1 MSKRYYWLK
10 LDKDFFNRPDIKI
23 IEAQADGVLYSY
35 FYLKLLLQSV
45 ESQGVLKYNNI
56 PFDVEMLSKITG
68 TSPSVVKSA
77 IDIFLK
83 MNMLQILEDGSLFI
97 SEVALLLGSETED
110 ARRKREKKKEIKLIE
125 NKGRQE
131 DWRKYKE
138 IKEEKKKPMTVAE
151 RVKKYREKKKLE
163 NKVENS
169 VTNSNVTC
177 NENNAKN
184 LSAFSSKDIDI
195 KDKNSVTENFCN
207 DNDNVTKCNVTC
219 NENSNEDV
227 TNFSLK
233 TIGNKREKDVT
244 ENFQKISLYQDI
256 DKDIYT
262 CHEGNKKRKDKD
274 IEKIFHE
281 LKINYT
287 DANEKYS
294 LKILEELDGD
304 KKLLKNYL
312 ENIYRKI
319 SNIPKIKNIA
329 ALFSTKI
336 REINY
341 SLIEKI
347 KNKDKIKT
355 KEIEEIKKKEKE
367 VKAIIDEH
375 VMKRQTIEY
384 FLTLDREL
392 QKEIVKKSEENY
404 LKTHPDDKGLEIFKT
419 TSYNLYLQVI
429 YKELIEVIRKD
440 YSELLENRLIY
451 EYSQNYFF

>member
-23 IEAQADGVLYSY
+23 IESQADGVQYSY

-45 ESQGVLKYNNI
+45 ETQGVLKYNNI

-97 SEVALLLGSETED
+97 SEVALLLDSETED
-110 ARRKREKKKEIKLIE
+110 ARRKREKKQEIKLIE
-125 NKGRQE
+125 NK
-131 DWRKYKE
+131 E
-138 IKEEKKKPMTVAE
+138 INEEKKKPMTVAE

-169 VTNSNVTC
+169 ITNFNVTC
-177 NENNAKN
+177 NENNSKN
-184 LSAFSSKDIDI
+184 IGSFSSKSIDM
-195 KDKNSVTENFCN
+195 KEKNSVTENFCN
-207 DNDNVTKCNVTC
+207 GNEDVTKCNVTC

-227 TNFSLK
+227 TKFSLK
-233 TIGNKREKDVT
+233 TIENKEEKDVT
-244 ENFQKISLYQDI
+244 ENFQKNSLYQDI

-262 CHEGNKKRKDKD
+262 CHEGNKKSKDKD

-287 DANEKYS
+287 DTNEKSS
-294 LKILEELDGD
+294 LKILKELDGD

-312 ENIYRKI
+312 ENIYREI
-319 SNIPKIKNIA
+319 SNIPKIKNIP
-329 ALFSTKI
+329 ALFSSKI

-341 SLIEKI
+341 SLVEKI
-347 KNKDKIKT
+347 KNKDKSKT
-355 KEIEEIKKKEKE
+355 KEIEEIKKKEEKVKTIIEEHATKKE
-367 VKAIIDEH
+367 K
-375 VMKRQTIEY
+375 IEY
-384 FLTLDREL
+384 FLTLDNEI
-392 QKEIVKKSEENY
+392 QKDIVEKSEKNY
-404 LKTHPDDKGLEIFKT
+404 LKKHPEVKDLEIFKKA
-419 TSYNLYLQVI
+419 SYSLYLQVV
-429 YKELIEVIRKD
+429 YKELMSVIEAENKTMHITSQG
-440 YSELLENRLIY
+440 YFLENGIL
-451 EYSQNYFF
+451 

>member
-10 LDKDFFNRPDIKI
+10 LEKDFFNRPDIKI
-23 IEAQADGVLYSY
+23 IESQADGVLYSY

-45 ESQGVLKYNNI
+45 ETQGILKYNNI
-56 PFDVEMLSKITG
+56 PLDVDALSKITG

-125 NKGRQE
+125 NKE
-131 DWRKYKE
+131 T
-138 IKEEKKKPMTVAE
+138 KEEKKKPMTGAE

-163 NKVENS
+163 NKVKNS

-177 NENNAKN
+177 NENNSKN
-184 LSAFSSKDIDI
+184 IDVFSSKDIDI
-195 KDKNSVTENFCN
+195 KDKNSVTKNFCN
-207 DNDNVTKCNVTC
+207 SNEDVTKCNVTC
-219 NENSNEDV
+219 NENV
-227 TNFSLK
+227 TKNSLK
-233 TIGNKREKDVT
+233 TTEIKEEKDVT
-244 ENFQKISLYQDI
+244 ENFRKFSLYQDI

-287 DANEKYS
+287 DTNEIYT

-312 ENIYRKI
+312 ENIYREI
-319 SNIPKIKNIA
+319 LNIPKIKNIP

-341 SLIEKI
+341 SLIESI
-347 KNKDKIKT
+347 KNKDKSKI
-355 KEIEEIKKKEKE
+355 KEIEEIRKKEAKVRE
-367 VKAIIDEH
+367 IIEEH
-375 VMKRQTIEY
+375 KIKKQGIET
-384 FLTLDREL
+384 FLTLD
-392 QKEIVKKSEENY
+392 KEIQKDIVEKSEKNY
-404 LKTHPDDKGLEIFKT
+404 LKTHPDDKGLEIFKIA
-419 TSYNLYLQVI
+419 SYNLYLQVI
-429 YKELIEVIRKD
+429 YKELMEVIEKD
-440 YSELLENRLIY
+440 YPELFSQQKHSLEKT
-451 EYSQNYFF
+451 EYSEVLGGI

>member
-23 IEAQADGVLYSY
+23 IESQSDGVQYSY

-83 MNMLQILEDGSLFI
+83 MNMLQILENGTLFI
-97 SEVALLLGSETED
+97 PEVALLLGTETED
-110 ARRKREKKKEIKLIE
+110 ARRKREKKKESLIE
-125 NKGRQE
+125 N
-131 DWRKYKE
+131 KE
-138 IKEEKKKPMTVAE
+138 IKEEKKRPMTVSE

-163 NKVENS
+163 NKVKNN

-177 NENNAKN
+177 NENNNKN
-184 LSAFSSKDIDI
+184 IDIFSSKNIDI

-207 DNDNVTKCNVTC
+207 DNGDVTKCNVTC
-219 NENSNEDV
+219 NENSNKNV
-227 TNFSLK
+227 TKIPLK
-233 TIGNKREKDVT
+233 SIENKEEKDVT
-244 ENFQKISLYQDI
+244 EIFQKNSLYQDI

-274 IEKIFHE
+274 IEKIFHK

-312 ENIYRKI
+312 EKIYREI

-341 SLIEKI
+341 SLIENI
-347 KNKDKIKT
+347 KNKEKFKT
-355 KEIEEIKKKEKE
+355 NEVEEIRKKEE
-367 VKAIIDEH
+367 KAREIVEEYAT
-375 VMKRQTIEY
+375 KKQTIEY
-384 FLTLDREL
+384 FLTLD
-392 QKEIVKKSEENY
+392 KEIQKDIVEKGEINY
-404 LKTHPDDKGLEIFKT
+404 LKTHPDGNGLEIFKT
-419 TSYNLYLQVI
+419 VSYNLYLQVI
-429 YKELIEVIRKD
+429 YKELIEVIRKN
-440 YSELLENRLIY
+440 YPELLENKLVY
-451 EYSQNYFF
+451 EDSQGYFLELS

>member
-23 IEAQADGVLYSY
+23 IESQADGVQYSY

-45 ESQGVLKYNNI
+45 ETQGVLKYNNI

-110 ARRKREKKKEIKLIE
+110 ARRKREKKQEIKLIE
-125 NKGRQE
+125 NK
-131 DWRKYKE
+131 E
-138 IKEEKKKPMTVAE
+138 INEEKKKPMTVAE

-169 VTNSNVTC
+169 VTNFNVTC
-177 NENNAKN
+177 NENNSKN
-184 LSAFSSKDIDI
+184 IGSFSSKGIDI
-195 KDKNSVTENFCN
+195 KEKNSVTENFCN
-207 DNDNVTKCNVTC
+207 SNEDVTKCNVTC

-227 TNFSLK
+227 TKFSLK
-233 TIGNKREKDVT
+233 TIENKGEKDVT
-244 ENFQKISLYQDI
+244 ENFQKNSLYQDI

-262 CHEGNKKRKDKD
+262 CHEENKKSKDKD

-287 DANEKYS
+287 DTNEKSS
-294 LKILEELDGD
+294 LKILKELDGD

-312 ENIYRKI
+312 ENIYREI
-319 SNIPKIKNIA
+319 SNIPKIKNIP
-329 ALFSTKI
+329 ALFSSKI

-341 SLIEKI
+341 PLVEKI
-347 KNKDKIKT
+347 KNKDKSKT
-355 KEIEEIKKKEKE
+355 KEIEEIKKKEEK
-367 VKAIIDEH
+367 VTAIIEEH
-375 VMKRQTIEY
+375 TTKKKTIEY
-384 FLTLDREL
+384 FLTLN
-392 QKEIVKKSEENY
+392 KEIQKNIIEKSEEKY
-404 LKTHPDDKGLEIFKT
+404 LERYPDNKGLEIFKT

-451 EYSQNYFF
+451 EYSQNYFFSKGD

>member
-110 ARRKREKKKEIKLIE
+110 ARRKREKKK
-125 NKGRQE
+125 
-131 DWRKYKE
+131 
-138 IKEEKKKPMTVAE
+138 
-151 RVKKYREKKKLE
+151 LE

-177 NENNAKN
+177 NEN
-184 LSAFSSKDIDI
+184 
-195 KDKNSVTENFCN
+195 
-207 DNDNVTKCNVTC
+207 
-219 NENSNEDV
+219 SNEDV

-233 TIGNKREKDVT
+233 IIENKREKDVT
-244 ENFQKISLYQDI
+244 ENFQKISLYQNI

-262 CHEGNKKRKDKD
+262 CHEENKKRKDKD

-281 LKINYT
+281 
-287 DANEKYS
+287 
-294 LKILEELDGD
+294 
-304 KKLLKNYL
+304 
-312 ENIYRKI
+312 
-319 SNIPKIKNIA
+319 
-329 ALFSTKI
+329 
-336 REINY
+336 
-341 SLIEKI
+341 
-347 KNKDKIKT
+347 
-355 KEIEEIKKKEKE
+355 
-367 VKAIIDEH
+367 
-375 VMKRQTIEY
+375 
-384 FLTLDREL
+384 
-392 QKEIVKKSEENY
+392 
-404 LKTHPDDKGLEIFKT
+404 
-419 TSYNLYLQVI
+419 
-429 YKELIEVIRKD
+429 
-440 YSELLENRLIY
+440 
-451 EYSQNYFF
+451 

>member
-125 NKGRQE
+125 NK
-131 DWRKYKE
+131 E

-163 NKVENS
+163 NKIENS

-184 LSAFSSKDIDI
+184 ISAFSSKDIDI
-195 KDKNSVTENFCN
+195 KGKNSVTEIFCN
-207 DNDNVTKCNVTC
+207 DNNNVTKCNVTC

-233 TIGNKREKDVT
+233 IIENKREKDVT

-262 CHEGNKKRKDKD
+262 CHEENKKRKDKD

-312 ENIYRKI
+312 ENIYREI

-329 ALFSTKI
+329 ALFSAKI

-341 SLIEKI
+341 SLVEKI
-347 KNKDKIKT
+347 KNKDKTKT
-355 KEIEEIKKKEKE
+355 KEIEEIKKKEEE
-367 VKAIIDEH
+367 VKAIIEEH
-375 VMKRQTIEY
+375 LTKKQTIEH

-451 EYSQNYFF
+451 EYSQNYFFSKGD

>member
-110 ARRKREKKKEIKLIE
+110 ARRKREKKKETKLIE
-125 NKGRQE
+125 N
-131 DWRKYKE
+131 KE

-151 RVKKYREKKKLE
+151 RVKE
-163 NKVENS
+163 
-169 VTNSNVTC
+169 
-177 NENNAKN
+177 
-184 LSAFSSKDIDI
+184 
-195 KDKNSVTENFCN
+195 KNSVTENFCN

-451 EYSQNYFF
+451 EYSQNYFFSKGD

>member
-23 IEAQADGVLYSY
+23 IESQADGVQYSY

-45 ESQGVLKYNNI
+45 ETQGVLKYNNI

-97 SEVALLLGSETED
+97 SEVALLLDSETED
-110 ARRKREKKKEIKLIE
+110 ARRKREKKQEIKLIE
-125 NKGRQE
+125 NK
-131 DWRKYKE
+131 E
-138 IKEEKKKPMTVAE
+138 INEEKKKPMTVAE

-169 VTNSNVTC
+169 ITNFNVTC
-177 NENNAKN
+177 NENNSKN
-184 LSAFSSKDIDI
+184 IGSFSSKSIDM
-195 KDKNSVTENFCN
+195 KEKNSVTENFCN
-207 DNDNVTKCNVTC
+207 GNEDVTKCNVTC

-227 TNFSLK
+227 TKFSLK
-233 TIGNKREKDVT
+233 TIENKEEKDVT
-244 ENFQKISLYQDI
+244 ENFQKNSLYQDI

-262 CHEGNKKRKDKD
+262 CHEGNKKSKDKD

-287 DANEKYS
+287 DTNEKSS
-294 LKILEELDGD
+294 LKILKELDGG

-312 ENIYRKI
+312 ENIYREI
-319 SNIPKIKNIA
+319 SNIPKIKNIP
-329 ALFSTKI
+329 ALFSSKI

-341 SLIEKI
+341 SLVEKI
-347 KNKDKIKT
+347 KNKDKSKT
-355 KEIEEIKKKEKE
+355 KEIEEIKKKEEKVKTIIEEHATKKE
-367 VKAIIDEH
+367 K
-375 VMKRQTIEY
+375 IEY
-384 FLTLDREL
+384 FLTLDNEI
-392 QKEIVKKSEENY
+392 QKDIVEKSEKNY
-404 LKTHPDDKGLEIFKT
+404 LKKHPEVKDLEIFKKA
-419 TSYNLYLQVI
+419 SYSLYLQVV
-429 YKELIEVIRKD
+429 YKELMSVIEAENKTMHITSQG
-440 YSELLENRLIY
+440 YFLENGIL
-451 EYSQNYFF
+451 

>member
-110 ARRKREKKKEIKLIE
+110 ARRKREKKKETKLIE
-125 NKGRQE
+125 N
-131 DWRKYKE
+131 KE

-169 VTNSNVTC
+169 VTNS
-177 NENNAKN
+177 
-184 LSAFSSKDIDI
+184 
-195 KDKNSVTENFCN
+195 
-207 DNDNVTKCNVTC
+207 NVTC

-451 EYSQNYFF
+451 EYSQNYFFSKGD

>member
-1 MSKRYYWLK
+1 M
-10 LDKDFFNRPDIKI
+10 KI
-23 IEAQADGVLYSY
+23 IE
-35 FYLKLLLQSV
+35 
-45 ESQGVLKYNNI
+45 
-56 PFDVEMLSKITG
+56 
-68 TSPSVVKSA
+68 
-77 IDIFLK
+77 
-83 MNMLQILEDGSLFI
+83 
-97 SEVALLLGSETED
+97 
-110 ARRKREKKKEIKLIE
+110 
-125 NKGRQE
+125 
-131 DWRKYKE
+131 
-138 IKEEKKKPMTVAE
+138 
-151 RVKKYREKKKLE
+151 
-163 NKVENS
+163 
-169 VTNSNVTC
+169 
-177 NENNAKN
+177 
-184 LSAFSSKDIDI
+184 
-195 KDKNSVTENFCN
+195 
-207 DNDNVTKCNVTC
+207 
-219 NENSNEDV
+219 
-227 TNFSLK
+227 
-233 TIGNKREKDVT
+233 NKREKDVT

-312 ENIYRKI
+312 ENIYREI

-341 SLIEKI
+341 SLVEKI
-347 KNKDKIKT
+347 KNKDKTKT
-355 KEIEEIKKKEKE
+355 KEIEEIKRKEEE
-367 VKAIIDEH
+367 VKAIIEEH
-375 VMKRQTIEY
+375 LTKKQTIEH

-404 LKTHPDDKGLEIFKT
+404 LKTHPYDKGLEIFKT

-451 EYSQNYFF
+451 EYSQNYFFSKGD

>member
-23 IEAQADGVLYSY
+23 IESQSDGVQYSY

-83 MNMLQILEDGSLFI
+83 MNMLQILENGTLFI
-97 SEVALLLGSETED
+97 PEVALLLGTETED
-110 ARRKREKKKEIKLIE
+110 ARRKREKKKEISLIE
-125 NKGRQE
+125 N
-131 DWRKYKE
+131 KE
-138 IKEEKKKPMTVAE
+138 IKEEKKRPMTVSE

-163 NKVENS
+163 NKVKNN

-177 NENNAKN
+177 NENNNKN
-184 LSAFSSKDIDI
+184 IDVFSSKNIDI

-207 DNDNVTKCNVTC
+207 DNGDVTKCNVTC
-219 NENSNEDV
+219 NENSDKNV
-227 TNFSLK
+227 TKIPLK
-233 TIGNKREKDVT
+233 SIENKEEKDVT
-244 ENFQKISLYQDI
+244 EIFQKNSLYQDI

-262 CHEGNKKRKDKD
+262 CHEGKKKRKDKD
-274 IEKIFHE
+274 IEKIFHK

-312 ENIYRKI
+312 EKIYREI

-341 SLIEKI
+341 SLIENI
-347 KNKDKIKT
+347 KNKEKFKT
-355 KEIEEIKKKEKE
+355 NEVEEIRKKEE
-367 VKAIIDEH
+367 KAREIVEEYAT
-375 VMKRQTIEY
+375 KKQTIEY
-384 FLTLDREL
+384 FLTLD
-392 QKEIVKKSEENY
+392 KEIQKDIVEKSEINY
-404 LKTHPDDKGLEIFKT
+404 LKTHPDGNGLEIFKT
-419 TSYNLYLQVI
+419 VSYNLYLQVI
-429 YKELIEVIRKD
+429 YKELIEVIRKN
-440 YSELLENRLIY
+440 YPELLENKLVY
-451 EYSQNYFF
+451 EDSQGYFLELS

>member
-23 IEAQADGVLYSY
+23 IESQSDGVQYSY

-83 MNMLQILEDGSLFI
+83 MNMLQILENGTLFI
-97 SEVALLLGSETED
+97 PEVALLLGTETED
-110 ARRKREKKKEIKLIE
+110 ARRKREKKKEISLIE
-125 NKGRQE
+125 N
-131 DWRKYKE
+131 KE
-138 IKEEKKKPMTVAE
+138 IKEEKKRPMTVSE

-163 NKVENS
+163 NKVKNN

-177 NENNAKN
+177 NENNNKN
-184 LSAFSSKDIDI
+184 IDVFSSKNIDI

-233 TIGNKREKDVT
+233 IIGNKREKDVT
-244 ENFQKISLYQDI
+244 EIFQKNSLYQDI

-274 IEKIFHE
+274 IEKIFHK

-312 ENIYRKI
+312 EKIYREI

-347 KNKDKIKT
+347 KNKEKFKT
-355 KEIEEIKKKEKE
+355 NEVEEIRKKEE
-367 VKAIIDEH
+367 KAREIVEEYAT
-375 VMKRQTIEY
+375 KKQTIEY
-384 FLTLDREL
+384 FLTLD
-392 QKEIVKKSEENY
+392 KEIQKDIVEKGEINY
-404 LKTHPDDKGLEIFKT
+404 LKTHPDGNGLEIFKT
-419 TSYNLYLQVI
+419 VSYNLYLQVI
-429 YKELIEVIRKD
+429 YKELIEVIRKN
-440 YSELLENRLIY
+440 YPELLENKLVY
-451 EYSQNYFF
+451 EDSQGYFLELS

>member
-23 IEAQADGVLYSY
+23 IESQADGVLYSY

-68 TSPSVVKSA
+68 TSSSVVKSA

-110 ARRKREKKKEIKLIE
+110 ARRKREKKKEINLIE
-125 NKGRQE
+125 NK
-131 DWRKYKE
+131 K
-138 IKEEKKKPMTVAE
+138 IKEEKKRPMTVAE

-163 NKVENS
+163 NKVENN
-169 VTNSNVTC
+169 VTNSDVTC
-177 NENNAKN
+177 NENNSKN
-184 LSAFSSKDIDI
+184 IGVFSSEGIDI
-195 KDKNSVTENFCN
+195 KDKNSVTKIFCN
-207 DNDNVTKCNVTC
+207 GNEDVTKCNVTC

-227 TNFSLK
+227 TKISLK
-233 TIGNKREKDVT
+233 TIENKEEKDVT

-262 CHEGNKKRKDKD
+262 CHEGNKKRKDKE
-274 IEKIFHE
+274 IEIIFHE

-294 LKILEELDGD
+294 LKILEELNGD

-312 ENIYRKI
+312 ENIYREI

-347 KNKDKIKT
+347 KNKDKSKM
-355 KEIEEIKKKEKE
+355 KEIEEIRKKEEKVKE
-367 VKAIIDEH
+367 IIEEH
-375 VMKRQTIEY
+375 VSKKQTIEY
-384 FLTLDREL
+384 FLTLD
-392 QKEIVKKSEENY
+392 KEIQNDIVRKSEENY
-404 LKTHPDDKGLEIFKT
+404 LKTHPNDKGLKIFKIA
-419 TSYNLYLQVI
+419 SYNLYLQVI
-429 YKELIEVIRKD
+429 YKELIDVIRKD
-440 YSELLENRLIY
+440 YPGLLAENKTIYEVPQGYSLENRIL
-451 EYSQNYFF
+451 

>member
-23 IEAQADGVLYSY
+23 IESQADGVQYSY

-45 ESQGVLKYNNI
+45 ETQGVLKYNNI

-110 ARRKREKKKEIKLIE
+110 ARRKREKKQEIKLIE
-125 NKGRQE
+125 NK
-131 DWRKYKE
+131 E
-138 IKEEKKKPMTVAE
+138 INEEKKKPMTVAE

-169 VTNSNVTC
+169 ITNFNVTC
-177 NENNAKN
+177 NENNSKN
-184 LSAFSSKDIDI
+184 IGSFSSKSIDM
-195 KDKNSVTENFCN
+195 KEKNSVTENFCN
-207 DNDNVTKCNVTC
+207 GNEDVTKCNVTC

-227 TNFSLK
+227 TKFSLK
-233 TIGNKREKDVT
+233 TIENKEEKDVT
-244 ENFQKISLYQDI
+244 ENFQKNSLYQDI

-274 IEKIFHE
+274 IEKIFHK

-312 ENIYRKI
+312 EKIYREI

-341 SLIEKI
+341 SLIENI
-347 KNKDKIKT
+347 KNKEKFKT
-355 KEIEEIKKKEKE
+355 NEVEEIRKKEE
-367 VKAIIDEH
+367 KAREIVEEYAT
-375 VMKRQTIEY
+375 KKQTIEY
-384 FLTLDREL
+384 FLTLD
-392 QKEIVKKSEENY
+392 KEIQKDIVEKSEINY
-404 LKTHPDDKGLEIFKT
+404 LKTHPDGNGLEIFKT
-419 TSYNLYLQVI
+419 VSYNLYLQVI
-429 YKELIEVIRKD
+429 YKELIEVIRKN
-440 YSELLENRLIY
+440 YPELLENKLVY
-451 EYSQNYFF
+451 EDSQGYFLELS

>member
-110 ARRKREKKKEIKLIE
+110 ARRKREKKK
-125 NKGRQE
+125 
-131 DWRKYKE
+131 
-138 IKEEKKKPMTVAE
+138 
-151 RVKKYREKKKLE
+151 LE

-177 NENNAKN
+177 NEN
-184 LSAFSSKDIDI
+184 
-195 KDKNSVTENFCN
+195 
-207 DNDNVTKCNVTC
+207 
-219 NENSNEDV
+219 SNEDV

-233 TIGNKREKDVT
+233 IIENKREKDVT

-262 CHEGNKKRKDKD
+262 CHEENKKRKDKD

-281 LKINYT
+281 
-287 DANEKYS
+287 
-294 LKILEELDGD
+294 
-304 KKLLKNYL
+304 
-312 ENIYRKI
+312 
-319 SNIPKIKNIA
+319 
-329 ALFSTKI
+329 
-336 REINY
+336 
-341 SLIEKI
+341 
-347 KNKDKIKT
+347 
-355 KEIEEIKKKEKE
+355 
-367 VKAIIDEH
+367 
-375 VMKRQTIEY
+375 
-384 FLTLDREL
+384 
-392 QKEIVKKSEENY
+392 
-404 LKTHPDDKGLEIFKT
+404 
-419 TSYNLYLQVI
+419 
-429 YKELIEVIRKD
+429 
-440 YSELLENRLIY
+440 
-451 EYSQNYFF
+451 

>member
-1 MSKRYYWLK
+1 MAKRYYWLK

-125 NKGRQE
+125 NK
-131 DWRKYKE
+131 E

-163 NKVENS
+163 NKVEN
-169 VTNSNVTC
+169 
-177 NENNAKN
+177 
-184 LSAFSSKDIDI
+184 I
-195 KDKNSVTENFCN
+195 
-207 DNDNVTKCNVTC
+207 VTKCNVTC

-233 TIGNKREKDVT
+233 IIENKREKDVT

-262 CHEGNKKRKDKD
+262 CHEENKKRKDKD

-312 ENIYRKI
+312 ENIYREI

-341 SLIEKI
+341 SLVEKI
-347 KNKDKIKT
+347 KNKDKTKT
-355 KEIEEIKKKEKE
+355 KEIEEIKRKEEE
-367 VKAIIDEH
+367 VKAIIEEH
-375 VMKRQTIEY
+375 LTKKQTIEH

-451 EYSQNYFF
+451 KYSQNYFFSKGD

>member
-10 LDKDFFNRPDIKI
+10 LDKDFFNRLDIKI
-23 IEAQADGVLYSY
+23 IESQSDGVQYSY

-83 MNMLQILEDGSLFI
+83 MNMLQILENGTLFI
-97 SEVALLLGSETED
+97 PEVALLLGTETED
-110 ARRKREKKKEIKLIE
+110 ARRKREKKKESLIE
-125 NKGRQE
+125 N
-131 DWRKYKE
+131 KE
-138 IKEEKKKPMTVAE
+138 IKEEKKRPMTVSE

-163 NKVENS
+163 NKVKNN

-177 NENNAKN
+177 NENNNKN
-184 LSAFSSKDIDI
+184 IDVFSSKNIDI

-207 DNDNVTKCNVTC
+207 DNGDVTKCNVTC
-219 NENSNEDV
+219 NENSNKNV
-227 TNFSLK
+227 TKIPLK
-233 TIGNKREKDVT
+233 SIENKEEKDVT
-244 ENFQKISLYQDI
+244 EIFQKNSLYQDI

-274 IEKIFHE
+274 IEKIFHK

-312 ENIYRKI
+312 EKIYREI

-341 SLIEKI
+341 SLIENI
-347 KNKDKIKT
+347 KNKEKFKT
-355 KEIEEIKKKEKE
+355 NEVEEIRKKEE
-367 VKAIIDEH
+367 KAREIVEEYAT
-375 VMKRQTIEY
+375 KKQTIEY
-384 FLTLDREL
+384 FLTLD
-392 QKEIVKKSEENY
+392 KEIQKDIVEKGEINY
-404 LKTHPDDKGLEIFKT
+404 LKTHPDGNGLEIFKT
-419 TSYNLYLQVI
+419 VSYNLYLQVI
-429 YKELIEVIRKD
+429 YKELIEVIRKN
-440 YSELLENRLIY
+440 YPELLENKLVY
-451 EYSQNYFF
+451 EDSQGYFLELS

>member
-45 ESQGVLKYNNI
+45 ESQGILKYNNI

-125 NKGRQE
+125 NK
-131 DWRKYKE
+131 E

-163 NKVENS
+163 NKVE
-169 VTNSNVTC
+169 
-177 NENNAKN
+177 
-184 LSAFSSKDIDI
+184 
-195 KDKNSVTENFCN
+195 NSVTENFCN

-312 ENIYRKI
+312 ENIYREI

-451 EYSQNYFF
+451 EYSQNYFFSKGD

>member
-23 IEAQADGVLYSY
+23 IESQADGVQYSY

-45 ESQGVLKYNNI
+45 ETQGVLKYNNI

-110 ARRKREKKKEIKLIE
+110 ARRKREKKQEIKLIE
-125 NKGRQE
+125 NK
-131 DWRKYKE
+131 E
-138 IKEEKKKPMTVAE
+138 INEEKKKPMTVAE

-169 VTNSNVTC
+169 VTNFNVTC
-177 NENNAKN
+177 NENNSKN
-184 LSAFSSKDIDI
+184 IGSFSSKSIDM
-195 KDKNSVTENFCN
+195 KEKNSVTENFCN
-207 DNDNVTKCNVTC
+207 GNEDVTKCNVTC

-227 TNFSLK
+227 TKFSLK
-233 TIGNKREKDVT
+233 TIENKEEKDVT
-244 ENFQKISLYQDI
+244 ENFQKNSLYQDI

-262 CHEGNKKRKDKD
+262 CHEGNKKSKDKD

-287 DANEKYS
+287 DTNEKSS
-294 LKILEELDGD
+294 LKILKELDGD

-312 ENIYRKI
+312 ENIYREI
-319 SNIPKIKNIA
+319 SNIPKIKNIP
-329 ALFSTKI
+329 ALFSSKI

-341 SLIEKI
+341 SLVEKI
-347 KNKDKIKT
+347 KNKDKSKT
-355 KEIEEIKKKEKE
+355 KEIEEIKKKEEKVKTIIEEHATKKE
-367 VKAIIDEH
+367 K
-375 VMKRQTIEY
+375 IEY
-384 FLTLDREL
+384 FLTLDNEI
-392 QKEIVKKSEENY
+392 QKDIVEKSEKNY
-404 LKTHPDDKGLEIFKT
+404 LKKHPEVKDLEIFKKA
-419 TSYNLYLQVI
+419 SYSLYLQVV
-429 YKELIEVIRKD
+429 YKELMSVIEKD
-440 YSELLENRLIY
+440 YPELLAENKTMHIT
-451 EYSQNYFF
+451 SQGYFLENGIL

>member
-23 IEAQADGVLYSY
+23 IESQSDGVQYSY

-83 MNMLQILEDGSLFI
+83 MNMLQILENGTLFI
-97 SEVALLLGSETED
+97 PEVALLLGTETED
-110 ARRKREKKKEIKLIE
+110 ARRKREKKKEISLIE
-125 NKGRQE
+125 N
-131 DWRKYKE
+131 KE
-138 IKEEKKKPMTVAE
+138 IKEEKKRPMTVSE

-163 NKVENS
+163 NKVKNN

-177 NENNAKN
+177 NENNNKN
-184 LSAFSSKDIDI
+184 IDVFSSKNIDI

-207 DNDNVTKCNVTC
+207 DNGDVTKCNVTC
-219 NENSNEDV
+219 NENSDKNV
-227 TNFSLK
+227 TKIPLK
-233 TIGNKREKDVT
+233 SIENKEEKDVT
-244 ENFQKISLYQDI
+244 EIFQKNSLYQDI

-274 IEKIFHE
+274 IEKIFHK

-312 ENIYRKI
+312 EKIYREI

-341 SLIEKI
+341 SLIENI
-347 KNKDKIKT
+347 KNKEKFKT
-355 KEIEEIKKKEKE
+355 NEVEEIRKKEE
-367 VKAIIDEH
+367 KAREIVEEYAT
-375 VMKRQTIEY
+375 KKQTIEY
-384 FLTLDREL
+384 FLTLD
-392 QKEIVKKSEENY
+392 KEIQKDIVEKSEINY
-404 LKTHPDDKGLEIFKT
+404 LKTHPDGNGLEIFKT
-419 TSYNLYLQVI
+419 VSYNLYLQVI

-451 EYSQNYFF
+451 EYSQNYFFSKGD

>member
-23 IEAQADGVLYSY
+23 IESQADGVQYSY

-45 ESQGVLKYNNI
+45 ETQGVLKYNNI

-110 ARRKREKKKEIKLIE
+110 ARRKREKKQEIKLIE
-125 NKGRQE
+125 NK
-131 DWRKYKE
+131 E
-138 IKEEKKKPMTVAE
+138 INEEKKKPMTVAE

-169 VTNSNVTC
+169 ITNFNVTC
-177 NENNAKN
+177 NENNSKN
-184 LSAFSSKDIDI
+184 IGSFSSKSIDM
-195 KDKNSVTENFCN
+195 KEKNSVTENFCN
-207 DNDNVTKCNVTC
+207 G
-219 NENSNEDV
+219 NEDV
-227 TNFSLK
+227 TKFSLK
-233 TIGNKREKDVT
+233 TIENKEEKDVT
-244 ENFQKISLYQDI
+244 ENFQKNSLYQDI

-262 CHEGNKKRKDKD
+262 CHEGNKKSKDKD

-287 DANEKYS
+287 DTNEKSS
-294 LKILEELDGD
+294 LKILKELDGD

-312 ENIYRKI
+312 ENIYREI
-319 SNIPKIKNIA
+319 SNIPKIKNIP
-329 ALFSTKI
+329 ALFSSKI

-341 SLIEKI
+341 SLVEKI
-347 KNKDKIKT
+347 KNKDKSKT
-355 KEIEEIKKKEKE
+355 KEIEEIKKKEEKVKTIIEEHATKKE
-367 VKAIIDEH
+367 K
-375 VMKRQTIEY
+375 IEY
-384 FLTLDREL
+384 FLTLDNEI
-392 QKEIVKKSEENY
+392 QKDIVEKSEKNY
-404 LKTHPDDKGLEIFKT
+404 LKKHPEVKDLEIFKKA
-419 TSYNLYLQVI
+419 SYSLYLQVV
-429 YKELIEVIRKD
+429 YKELMSVIEKD
-440 YSELLENRLIY
+440 YPELLAENKTMHIT
-451 EYSQNYFF
+451 SQGYFLENGIL

>member
-23 IEAQADGVLYSY
+23 IESQSDGVQYSY

-83 MNMLQILEDGSLFI
+83 MNMLQILENGTLFI
-97 SEVALLLGSETED
+97 PEVALLLGTETED
-110 ARRKREKKKEIKLIE
+110 ARRKREKKKEISLIE
-125 NKGRQE
+125 N
-131 DWRKYKE
+131 KE
-138 IKEEKKKPMTVAE
+138 IKEEKKRPMTVSE

-163 NKVENS
+163 NKVKNN

-177 NENNAKN
+177 NENNNKN
-184 LSAFSSKDIDI
+184 IDVFSSKNIDI

-207 DNDNVTKCNVTC
+207 DNRDVTKCNVTC
-219 NENSNEDV
+219 NENSNKNV
-227 TNFSLK
+227 TKIPLK
-233 TIGNKREKDVT
+233 SIENKEEKDVT
-244 ENFQKISLYQDI
+244 EIFQKNSLYQDI

-274 IEKIFHE
+274 IEKIFHK

-312 ENIYRKI
+312 EKIYREI

-347 KNKDKIKT
+347 KNKEKFKT
-355 KEIEEIKKKEKE
+355 NEVEEIRKKEE
-367 VKAIIDEH
+367 KAREIVEEYAT
-375 VMKRQTIEY
+375 KKQTIEY
-384 FLTLDREL
+384 FLTLD
-392 QKEIVKKSEENY
+392 KEIQKDIVEKGEINY
-404 LKTHPDDKGLEIFKT
+404 LKTHPDGNGLEIFKT
-419 TSYNLYLQVI
+419 VSYNLYLQVI
-429 YKELIEVIRKD
+429 YKELIEVIRKN
-440 YSELLENRLIY
+440 YPELLENKLVY
-451 EYSQNYFF
+451 EDSQGYFLELS